1 MNRKLAIGIALLLA
15 VAVGAFLLFRDQD
28 EATPAAELSSE
39 ERTFESNDWM
49 DRACALPEEQLVRIQ
64 RGHHPVHSEDVTI
77 VPLPPNYSG
86 SFGVTSHSGPWDYLQ
101 NVPLVLY
108 GPPHVNAAGVVEG
121 EVSITDVYPTV
132 GHMTGVDLP
141 ARTGRL
147 LRDAVTQKGTRPK
160 LIVTIVWDGVGR
172 NVLERWPGR
181 WPVLERLEREGSSY
195 IDAVVGSSPS
205 ITPATHASLGT
216 GSYPSEHAVTAIEYR
231 ASDGKVRGVLP
242 GKDPSDL
249 RLTTFADEIDR
260 ALGNEPLVGMLA
272 WKNWQMGMMGHGSQT
287 EGGDADQ
294 LALVTGDTGFSG
306 NDAYYSTPDYL
317 TRFGGLEERAD
328 ELDREDGESDQKW
341 LGNEILAQH
350 DNPAWVNWQ
359 TDALLEMLDRE
370 GYGGD
375 DVPDL
380 FFTNYKP
387 TDIVGH
393 QHNIDS
399 EEMGETLEAQDAALG
414 RIVDFLDANVKDYV
428 VIVTS
433 DHGNTPPPERTGAWP
448 VLQGQLQA
456 SIDAHFQVP
465 EGRSLVRSTS
475 AVGPFL
481 NNKVARELDVTA
493 ADVAEFLNGY
503 TLRENFKEE
512 KLPEGYE
519 GRGDENILAAA
530 FPSDRIDAIVRCAR
544 TQAP

>member
-15 VAVGAFLLFRDQD
+15 VAVGAFFTFGDQ
-28 EATPAAELSSE
+28 EEPSPATELSDE
-39 ERTFESNDWM
+39 DRTFGSNDWM
-49 DRACALPEEQLVRIQ
+49 ERACALPEEQLVRIQ

-108 GPPHVNAAGVVEG
+108 GPPHVNAAGVLEG

-141 ARTGRL
+141 ARTGKI
-147 LRDAVTQKGTRPK
+147 LREAVTQKGTRPR

-172 NVLERWPGR
+172 NVLERFAGR
-181 WPVLERLEREGSSY
+181 WPVLERLEREGTSY

-216 GSYPSEHAVTAIEYR
+216 GSYPADHAVTAIEYR
-231 ASDGKVRGVLP
+231 AGDGKVRGVLP

-249 RLTTFADEIDR
+249 KLTTYADEIDR
-260 ALGNEPLVGMLA
+260 ALGNESLVGMLA
-272 WKNWQMGMMGHGSQT
+272 WKNWQMGMMGHGRAT
-287 EGGDADQ
+287 EGGDADH
-294 LALVTGDTGFSG
+294 LALVTGHKGFSG
-306 NDAYYSTPDYL
+306 NDAYYSTPEYL
-317 TRFGGLEERAD
+317 KEFPGLEQRAE
-328 ELDREDGESDQKW
+328 ELDRADGEADGKW
-341 LGNEILAQH
+341 LGHEVLAQH

-359 TDALLEMLDRE
+359 TDGILEMLERE
-370 GYGGD
+370 GYGSD
-375 DVPDL
+375 AVPDL
-380 FFTNYKP
+380 FFINYKP

-393 QHNIDS
+393 QHNMDS
-399 EEMGETLEAQDAALG
+399 EEMGEVLESQDAALG
-414 RIVDFLDANVKDYV
+414 RLIDFLDEKVKDYV
-428 VIVTS
+428 VILTS
-433 DHGNTPPPERTGAWP
+433 DHGNTPPPTRSGAWP

-456 SIDAHFQVP
+456 SVDAHFEVP
-465 EGRSLVRSTS
+465 DGQSLIRSTS

-481 NNKVARELDVTA
+481 NNKVAKNLGVTA

-503 TLRENFKEE
+503 TLRENYKEE
-512 KLPEGYE
+512 ELPAGYE
-519 GRGDENILAAA
+519 DRGGENILAAA
-530 FPSDRIDAIVRCAR
+530 FPSDRIDAILRCAR
-544 TQAP
+544 TP

>member
-1 MNRKLAIGIALLLA
+1 MSRKLIIGLAIVAAAALA
-15 VAVGAFLLFRDQD
+15 VALLTPNGSD
-28 EATPAAELSSE
+28 ESPATELSRDD
-39 ERTFESNDWM
+39 RTFDSNDWM
-49 DRACALPEEQLVRIQ
+49 ERACALPLEQLVRIQ

-108 GPPHVNAAGVVEG
+108 GPPHVNAAGTVEG

-141 ARTGRL
+141 ARTGKL
-147 LRDAVTQKGTRPK
+147 LREAVTQKGTRPK

-181 WPVLERLEREGSSY
+181 WPVLERLEREGTSY

-216 GSYPSEHAVTAIEYR
+216 GSYPVDHGVTAIEYR
-231 ASDGKVRGVLP
+231 ADDGKVRGVLP
-242 GKDPSDL
+242 GKDPTDL
-249 RLTTFADEIDR
+249 QLTTYADEIDR

-272 WKNWQMGMMGHGSQT
+272 WKNWQMGMMGHGNAT

-294 LALVTGDTGFSG
+294 LALVTGHKGFSG
-306 NDAYYSTPDYL
+306 NDDYYATPAYL
-317 TRFGGLEERAD
+317 TEFGGLEQRAE
-328 ELDREDGESDQKW
+328 ELDRADGEADGKW
-341 LGNEILAQH
+341 LGHEVLEQH

-359 TDALLEMLDRE
+359 TDAILEMLERE
-370 GYGGD
+370 GYGAD
-375 DVPDL
+375 EVPDL
-380 FFTNYKP
+380 FFINYKP
-387 TDIVGH
+387 TDIAGH
-393 QHNIDS
+393 QHNMDS
-399 EEMGETLEAQDAALG
+399 EEMGQALEAQDAALG
-414 RIVDFLDANVKDYV
+414 RMIDFLDETVKDYV
-428 VIVTS
+428 VTVTA
-433 DHGNTPPPERTGAWP
+433 DHGNTPPPTRSGAWP

-456 SIDAHFQVP
+456 SIDAHFEVP
-465 EGRSLVRSTS
+465 EGQSLVRKTS

-481 NNKVARELDVTA
+481 DNQVAKRLDVTT

-503 TLRENFKEE
+503 TVRDNYKEDD
-512 KLPEGYE
+512 LPEGYE
-519 GRGDENILAAA
+519 DRGEENILAAA
-530 FPSDRIDAIVRCAR
+530 FPSDRIDAIVRCAQ